1 MTSAPINDIAV
12 MPAYRGGKKADNA
25 ALNQAEEMF
34 GSFQNAMTQARTGQ
48 DNVTAD
54 DSVNVSSVS
63 STRTLDAFSSKPEV
77 KTVDQTETVKETEA
91 VAEETGAEEVQVD
104 ETAKEKIEDV
114 AEETA
119 KDVVE
124 EIAEE
129 LDVPED
135 EVVKAMEE
143 LGLTVMDLMDPAKMA
158 ALVTQLQNGESDP
171 MALLT
176 DEGLYATIQQLTEVV
191 GDIVSDNAQML
202 SEELGVDVEQI
213 MQLLQDSMES
223 GETDVLPEQPVLVE
237 VDGELAETD
246 EQIQSVTEQ
255 DGNAESEEVVLNKE
269 LSTAETDTT
278 GGQNQNMMD
287 SSDRPATPLINQMY
301 QAQNTTNVEAPVG
314 EVNFTSYVDA
324 NEIINQIGEYV
335 KVHNAEGISEME
347 ILLNPENLGNIH
359 LQVASKEGVI
369 TATITT
375 QNEAVQEALMVQAL
389 VLKEELSAQGMKVEA
404 VEVTVASHEFE
415 RDMHEGG
422 EEAKELFEQ
431 QVQKQSRRR
440 LVVDG
445 MMHAEELLA
454 DEDLTDADKLQIDM
468 MARSGNSVDFMA

>member
-176 DEGLYATIQQLTEVV
+176 DEGLYATIQQLTEAV

-202 SEELGVDVEQI
+202 SEELGVDVEQV

-237 VDGELAETD
+237 VEGELAETE
-246 EQIQSVTEQ
+246 EQIQPVTDQ
-255 DGNAESEEVVLNKE
+255 DGNAEVEEVVLDKK
-269 LSTAETDTT
+269 LGATETDTA
-278 GGQNQNMMD
+278 GGQNQSMMD

-301 QAQNTTNVEAPVG
+301 QAQNTTNVEASVS

-324 NEIINQIGEYV
+324 NEIVNQIGEYV